1 MKLSTHPYPLFP
13 PQISSEPSSDTRL
26 IFVVPWRGP
35 GSPEAFNTWLQPF
48 TQSVQSFE
56 MIVLIYSFEEDED
69 PISDSNLDFYWYLE
83 SAREEWLKKGLNVQP
98 VHVTG
103 IEQRWKNT
111 DIAAFT
117 GMREAAQRLLDNGR
131 ANGIVGLLHPGA
143 RYSDGYPDRLLE
155 FYDQNPDS
163 GLSECLWQCE
173 LPREKSKQE
182 SLPANEVREAEL
194 RAKLVNLRLRKA
206 GYTLPVFALPST
218 LSLRAWVFRQISGK
232 IDSATALAEQMMH
245 LAGLEGTQVSRFRKG
260 VLTLHPDQWAELSGN
275 APILPGAD
283 SFRQIQEFL
292 LRSDNFFRAR
302 SSHDYQEVLATLEL
316 PVRAF
321 LQAEQF
327 FPYWQE
333 SLLNAHNLVHFRQL
347 FSAWLSPLRM
357 KRLLQIGGSYE
368 QEERSL
374 IKESAAFLHESY
386 SIRSGI
392 LNVRQLLEYMRKA
405 ERGMHRVESR
415 KWA

>member
-13 PQISSEPSSDTRL
+13 PQISSEPASDTRL
-26 IFVVPWRGP
+26 IFVLPWRGA
-35 GSPEAFNTWLQPF
+35 GSPEAFDTWLQPF
-48 TQSVQSFE
+48 AQSAQSFE

-69 PISDSNLDFYWYLE
+69 QVSDNNLDFFWYLE
-83 SAREEWLKKGLNVQP
+83 TAREKWLKEGLNIQP

-131 ANGIVGLLHPGA
+131 ANGIVGLLHPEA
-143 RYSDGYPDRLLE
+143 CYSDGYPDRLLE

-163 GLSECLWQCE
+163 GLTECLWQCE
-173 LPREKSKQE
+173 RSREESIAEKQAE
-182 SLPANEVREAEL
+182 NEINEAEL
-194 RAKLVNLRLRKA
+194 RVKLINQQLQKA
-206 GYTLPVFALPST
+206 GYRLPVFALLST

-232 IDSATALAEQMMH
+232 IDAAKALAEQMMH
-245 LAGLEGTQVSRFRKG
+245 LAVLEGTQVSRFRKG
-260 VLTLHPDQWAELSGN
+260 LLSLHPAQWTHLAGK
-275 APILPGAD
+275 APFLPAAA
-283 SFRQIQEFL
+283 SFRQIQKFL

-302 SSHDYQEVLATLEL
+302 SSHDYQEVLATLDL

-327 FPYWQE
+327 FQYWQE
-333 SLLNAHNLVHFRQL
+333 SLLNAHNLHHFRQL
-347 FSAWLSPLRM
+347 FSAWLCPLRM
-357 KRLLQIGGSYE
+357 KRLLQLCGSYE
-368 QEERSL
+368 QEESSL
-374 IKESAAFLHESY
+374 IKESAAFLHENY
-386 SIRSGI
+386 SIRTGI
-392 LNVRQLLEYMRKA
+392 LNVGQLLEYIRKA